1 LGIFWAKIDIC
12 LILPQILSMSK
23 RSAKKRIV
31 TGIASAIDELLMT
44 AGMDDRTFD
53 EKTELLFKIYD
64 DAMSSINSTWK
75 IKDRSAVK
83 QHYSKLYA
91 DVKNG
96 IQAITGKK

>member
-1 LGIFWAKIDIC
+1 
-12 LILPQILSMSK
+12 MSK

-31 TGIASAIDELLMT
+31 TGIASAIDQLLMT

-53 EKTELLFKIYD
+53 EKTEQLFKLYD
-64 DAMSSINSTWK
+64 DAMTSINSTWK
-75 IKDRSAVK
+75 IKGRSAVK

-96 IQAITGKK
+96 INTITGKK